1 MVCIIIYVIASNAT
15 KRRQRKYEMVEKAIE
30 SGVEI
35 PEYVFRETPEK
46 DNAKAGKSTL
56 NSAVILIAVGI
67 AVTLF
72 FTIKENYDVAALSSV
87 ILLLGI
93 GKLIVYILDAR
104 SEKKLQESKNG
115 GKAEERQDGCWF
127 PGAPCPTTGTH
138 SGGLSKN
145 TNPTSGVFSSILR
158 ATLRLAT
165 TFRRTLSSKPTPESA
180 ASKDS
185 HDSARGSTGS
195 PTTNST
201 TIHGATKSR
210 SQSSF
215 QNSRKP
221 MPAKIDLAEALK
233 HLNEQE
239 RTVVVLYYM
248 EDKPIKDVAAI
259 TGMPEGTVKSHIS
272 RAKAKLVKFLK

>member
-1 MVCIIIYVIASNAT
+1 MPAQRLMHRNAAEAESTDSIAFADSIAKAEQMNEQIIRSIVREEVGNAVHGIQNNGGNAGGFAATIFDGIENVLIPVVGIASPFIMVCIIIYVIASNAT

-104 SEKKLQESKNG
+104 SEKKLQESRNG
-115 GKAEERQDGCWF
+115 GKAEERQD
-127 PGAPCPTTGTH
+127 A
-138 SGGLSKN
+138 
-145 TNPTSGVFSSILR
+145 
-158 ATLRLAT
+158 
-165 TFRRTLSSKPTPESA
+165 
-180 ASKDS
+180 
-185 HDSARGSTGS
+185 
-195 PTTNST
+195 
-201 TIHGATKSR
+201 
-210 SQSSF
+210 
-215 QNSRKP
+215 
-221 MPAKIDLAEALK
+221 
-233 HLNEQE
+233 
-239 RTVVVLYYM
+239 
-248 EDKPIKDVAAI
+248 
-259 TGMPEGTVKSHIS
+259 
-272 RAKAKLVKFLK
+272 

>member
-1 MVCIIIYVIASNAT
+1 MKKTIFLALAMLLATATGFAAGTENADSIAIADSIARVEQMNEQIRSIVSEEVSNAIASHNLNDNNNNFYTLVKGLEDIIIPLIAIVCPFIMVCVIIFIIASNAT

-115 GKAEERQDGCWF
+115 GKAEERQD
-127 PGAPCPTTGTH
+127 A
-138 SGGLSKN
+138 
-145 TNPTSGVFSSILR
+145 
-158 ATLRLAT
+158 
-165 TFRRTLSSKPTPESA
+165 
-180 ASKDS
+180 
-185 HDSARGSTGS
+185 
-195 PTTNST
+195 
-201 TIHGATKSR
+201 
-210 SQSSF
+210 
-215 QNSRKP
+215 
-221 MPAKIDLAEALK
+221 
-233 HLNEQE
+233 
-239 RTVVVLYYM
+239 
-248 EDKPIKDVAAI
+248 
-259 TGMPEGTVKSHIS
+259 
-272 RAKAKLVKFLK
+272 

>member
-1 MVCIIIYVIASNAT
+1 MKKTIFLALAMLLAAATAFAAGTENADSIAIADSIARVEQMNEQIRSIVSEEVSNAIASHNLNDNNNNFYTLVKGLEDIIIPLIAIVCPFIMVCIIIYVIASNAT

-104 SEKKLQESKNG
+104 SEKKLQESKNSSQ
-115 GKAEERQDGCWF
+115 AEERQD
-127 PGAPCPTTGTH
+127 A
-138 SGGLSKN
+138 
-145 TNPTSGVFSSILR
+145 
-158 ATLRLAT
+158 
-165 TFRRTLSSKPTPESA
+165 
-180 ASKDS
+180 
-185 HDSARGSTGS
+185 
-195 PTTNST
+195 
-201 TIHGATKSR
+201 
-210 SQSSF
+210 
-215 QNSRKP
+215 
-221 MPAKIDLAEALK
+221 
-233 HLNEQE
+233 
-239 RTVVVLYYM
+239 
-248 EDKPIKDVAAI
+248 
-259 TGMPEGTVKSHIS
+259 
-272 RAKAKLVKFLK
+272 